1 MPIPLKDDEP
11 PFDPDTRL
19 LHIIA
24 QHTYHGEAFIAGNQ
38 AALKVLRDTIDA
50 ALNSPAKSFY
60 SVHFCCDG
68 EGYAVRARCENERN
82 MALMPYGY
90 TGNWGADQNPWPWW
104 MTVSHRHDI
113 EIASEP
119 GP

>member
-60 SVHFCCDG
+60 SVQGHPNTTITPPAQFLHPSRRSLQVT
-68 EGYAVRARCENERN
+68 EIHNL
-82 MALMPYGY
+82 LMLILFRI
-90 TGNWGADQNPWPWW
+90 
-104 MTVSHRHDI
+104 SFLK
-113 EIASEP
+113 
-119 GP
+119 